1 MEAHG
6 EEEKYRSSFRRDYA
20 RVIHSAAFRRLQGKT
35 QLFPGIE
42 SDYFRNRLTHSL
54 EAAQISRSIAVRLN
68 HIEKFL
74 AQPENAIDPDVPE
87 AAALC
92 HDLGHPP
99 FGHNGERALDERM
112 KEFGGFEG
120 NAQTLRILAR
130 LEKRENPSKDSA
142 GFLGPIDDRCG
153 LNLTARVLGSTL
165 KYDNQIAFQR
175 KSTDPLAKGYYETEA
190 TVVDWLKSKVLNGEV
205 FDGDF
210 KTIECQIMDIADDI
224 AYSTYDLEDAL
235 KAGFIIPLDLA
246 TASPEIVEKVAAE
259 VAAAL
264 QVAFTADQA
273 QAVLSDIVR
282 DITEAEGEKPGDIAR
297 LAYQS
302 SLEVSKS
309 GYLRVEFTSQL
320 VREFIQGVHFVP
332 NEKVPPLSKV
342 ELAPK
347 VREKVEVLKRFNYV
361 SLIMSPRLKIAEF
374 RGGEIVQTIFDTLA
388 KKDGHRLLPDDFQRA
403 FERIA
408 EDHRK
413 RVICDFIAGMTDR
426 YALEFYGRLRSE
438 NPQTIFKPL

>member
-1 MEAHG
+1 
-6 EEEKYRSSFRRDYA
+6 
-20 RVIHSAAFRRLQGKT
+20 
-35 QLFPGIE
+35 
-42 SDYFRNRLTHSL
+42 
-54 EAAQISRSIAVRLN
+54 
-68 HIEKFL
+68 
-74 AQPENAIDPDVPE
+74 
-87 AAALC
+87 
-92 HDLGHPP
+92 
-99 FGHNGERALDERM
+99 
-112 KEFGGFEG
+112 
-120 NAQTLRILAR
+120 
-130 LEKRENPSKDSA
+130 
-142 GFLGPIDDRCG
+142 
-153 LNLTARVLGSTL
+153 
-165 KYDNQIAFQR
+165 
-175 KSTDPLAKGYYETEA
+175 
-190 TVVDWLKSKVLNGEV
+190 
-205 FDGDF
+205 
-210 KTIECQIMDIADDI
+210 
-224 AYSTYDLEDAL
+224 
-235 KAGFIIPLDLA
+235 
-246 TASPEIVEKVAAE
+246 VEKVAAE